1 MEQRSFALKLE
12 YDGTAYGGSQFQA
25 NARSIQN
32 EVERALAPMT
42 LAAERTRVAFAGRTD
57 AGVHATGQVAVV
69 RVPAKWTP
77 EKLRRALN
85 ARLPEDIAVLAVVET
100 AAGFDPRRC
109 ARRRRYEYRVLNG
122 PVHSPLMRQSVWHVR
137 HPLDDEKLRAAGA
150 LLVGK
155 HDFAAFGGPVDPP
168 GASTVREMFATSVA
182 RNGFGLTL
190 SFEANAFLP
199 HQVRR
204 MVGALVETGRGR
216 LTVEAFEMLLRQA
229 CPGSAGPAA
238 PARGLCLVGVT
249 YEDVRFE
256 MGEDG

>member
-1 MEQRSFALKLE
+1 
-12 YDGTAYGGSQFQA
+12 
-25 NARSIQN
+25 
-32 EVERALAPMT
+32 MT
-42 LAAERTRVAFAGRTD
+42 PAAERTRVAFAGRTD

-137 HPLDDEKLRAAGA
+137 HPLDDDKLRAAGA

-168 GASTVREMFATSVA
+168 RASTVREMFATSVE

-199 HQVRR
+199 HQGAADGWRAGRNWKRSPDRRGVRDAAAAGLPR
-204 MVGALVETGRGR
+204 ICWSGGAGTRSVPGRDHVRGR
-216 LTVEAFEMLLRQA
+216 TIR
-229 CPGSAGPAA
+229 
-238 PARGLCLVGVT
+238 
-249 YEDVRFE
+249 
-256 MGEDG
+256 DG